1 MKNSHRKKKHILWF
15 DEINIK
21 DIGLVGGKN
30 ASLGEMYQ
38 NLTKKGI
45 NIPNGFAITAY
56 AFRQFLK
63 FNHLEEKI
71 KNLISVIDLENI
83 KILEEAGEKIRNLI
97 LRAKLFPDLEEA
109 VRQAYRK
116 LVKSGTAD
124 VAVRSSATAEDLPV
138 ASFAGQLESFLNVR
152 GEKIL
157 LETIKK
163 CFASLYTNRA
173 LAYSFDKGFDHSK
186 INISVGV
193 QKMVRS
199 DRASAGVM
207 FTLDTETG
215 FSDVV
220 LINSAWGLGENVVKG
235 RVIPDQ
241 FFVFKPTLKKRFKPI
256 IGKNLGNKR
265 LKLIYPVRKK
275 FSNRIYVKK
284 GSATVNL
291 KTSREEQLKYSLSDE
306 EVLILAKWAVL
317 IENHYKK
324 PMDIEWAKDGL
335 EKKLYIV
342 QARPE
347 TIHAEK
353 DGKVLEEYVLERKSE
368 VLLTGT
374 AIGTKIGKGWVRV
387 LRDVREIAQFQNGEV
402 LVTKMT
408 DPDWVPIMKK
418 ARAIVTESGGRTCFT
433 ADTTLLTNLGF
444 LSIEEVV
451 RRCES
456 EKIFT
461 LSLNPKTLNI
471 EWRQIIAGMAKIGKP
486 ISIEVSQT
494 GRMKDNRIN
503 VTPDHKFLVFDRRK
517 LIQKEIR
524 DLLQE
529 KQSILSITR
538 IPDFDLLKAD
548 RNLRGELG
556 YFLGGIFTDGSICL
570 SITHGEVQF
579 IQKSTKEKQTF
590 INRINACLKKIFN
603 YSFHQSIKKRS
614 AGFIRGKRVIGSA
627 VAYRRYSKRID
638 SYILKVQE
646 NLIHYLMRGPA
657 EFCYNFL
664 AGVVDGNGTFNQK
677 SNRINIFCSKD
688 FLLQAIIIACL
699 KLNISFQVSKNRRIY
714 NVQLVDNIDNI
725 FKHAVRVKGFLTSRR
740 FGTNFF
746 SAKQLLED
754 IKEKVNYKG
763 KILPYIENN
772 LLIDKIKIKNYVIP
786 KLAGLIY
793 NHELTK
799 IVDSDLKALRISFD
813 KNLKPQKVYNIT
825 VEGNHNYIVFTKRY
839 TPLIVANC
847 HAAIVSRELGIPCVV
862 GARGAR
868 EILKTGQGVTVSCA
882 EGEEGKIYQGLL
894 PVKVKKISLEKIK
907 RPKTKIMI
915 NVGEPDQAFDFS
927 FIPNDGVGLARE
939 EFIISNYIKIHP
951 LALLKTKELK
961 NRRTKEQI
969 EELTYGYRDK
979 TKFFVDKLAEG
990 VGRIAAAFYP
1000 KPVIVR
1006 FSDFKS
1012 NEYANLIGGRE
1023 FEPKEANPMLGW
1035 RGASRY
1041 YDPKYQKAF
1050 LLECQA
1056 LVKVREEFGLDNII
1070 AMVPFCRTI
1079 EEGKRVLVILKES
1092 GFFAKYKIQDTK
1104 YKIRDAKHRLKPLKI
1119 YMMVEIPSNIILAS
1133 EFTKIFDG
1141 FSIGSNDLT
1150 QLVLGVDRDSEL
1162 VSYLFNE
1169 RNEAVKKAIRE
1180 IIKTAH
1186 KNKIKIG
1193 ICGQAPSDF
1202 PDFAEFLV
1210 KCGIDS
1216 ISLNPDTILKT
1227 TLKILEVEK
1236 KIKAQK

>member
-1 MKNSHRKKKHILWF
+1 MKDVS
-15 DEINIK
+15 
-21 DIGLVGGKN
+21 LVGGKN

-63 FNHLEEKI
+63 FNYLEQEIKKI
-71 KNLISVIDLENI
+71 ISVIDLENI
-83 KILEEAGEKIRNLI
+83 KTLEEAGGKIRNII
-97 LRAKLFPDLEEA
+97 LQSKLPRDVEEA
-109 VRQAYRK
+109 VRQNYKK
-116 LVKSGTAD
+116 LVKRGTAD

-152 GEKIL
+152 GEKML
-157 LETIKK
+157 LETVKK

-215 FSDVV
+215 FPDVV

-235 RVIPDQ
+235 RIIPDQ
-241 FFVFKPTLKKRFKPI
+241 FFVFEPTLKKGFKPI

-306 EVLILAKWAVL
+306 EILLLAKWAVL

-347 TIHAEK
+347 TVHAEK
-353 DGKVLEEYVLERKSE
+353 EGKVLEEYVLERKSE

-374 AIGTKIGKGWVRV
+374 AIGTKIGKGWVRI
-387 LRDVREIAQFQNGEV
+387 LEDVREIAQFQNGEI

-418 ARAIVTESGGRTCFT
+418 ASAIVTESGGRT
-433 ADTTLLTNLGF
+433 
-444 LSIEEVV
+444 
-451 RRCES
+451 
-456 EKIFT
+456 
-461 LSLNPKTLNI
+461 
-471 EWRQIIAGMAKIGKP
+471 
-486 ISIEVSQT
+486 
-494 GRMKDNRIN
+494 
-503 VTPDHKFLVFDRRK
+503 
-517 LIQKEIR
+517 
-524 DLLQE
+524 
-529 KQSILSITR
+529 
-538 IPDFDLLKAD
+538 
-548 RNLRGELG
+548 
-556 YFLGGIFTDGSICL
+556 
-570 SITHGEVQF
+570 
-579 IQKSTKEKQTF
+579 
-590 INRINACLKKIFN
+590 
-603 YSFHQSIKKRS
+603 
-614 AGFIRGKRVIGSA
+614 
-627 VAYRRYSKRID
+627 
-638 SYILKVQE
+638 
-646 NLIHYLMRGPA
+646 
-657 EFCYNFL
+657 
-664 AGVVDGNGTFNQK
+664 
-677 SNRINIFCSKD
+677 
-688 FLLQAIIIACL
+688 
-699 KLNISFQVSKNRRIY
+699 
-714 NVQLVDNIDNI
+714 
-725 FKHAVRVKGFLTSRR
+725 
-740 FGTNFF
+740 
-746 SAKQLLED
+746 
-754 IKEKVNYKG
+754 
-763 KILPYIENN
+763 
-772 LLIDKIKIKNYVIP
+772 
-786 KLAGLIY
+786 
-793 NHELTK
+793 
-799 IVDSDLKALRISFD
+799 
-813 KNLKPQKVYNIT
+813 
-825 VEGNHNYIVFTKRY
+825 
-839 TPLIVANC
+839 C

-862 GARGAR
+862 GARKAR
-868 EILKTGQGVTVSCA
+868 EILKPGQGATVSCA

-894 PVKVKKISLEKIK
+894 PVKIKKISLEKIK
-907 RPKTKIMI
+907 RPKTKIMM
-915 NVGEPDQAFDFS
+915 NVGEPDQAFAFS

-951 LALLKTKELK
+951 LALLRTKELK
-961 NRRTKEQI
+961 NRSTKEQI
-969 EELTYGYRDK
+969 EELTYGYKDK
-979 TKFFVDKLAEG
+979 AKFFVDKLAEG
-990 VGRIAAAFYP
+990 IGRIAAAFYP

-1023 FEPKEANPMLGW
+1023 FEPKEINPMLGW
-1035 RGASRY
+1035 RGVSRY

-1050 LLECQA
+1050 LMECA
-1056 LVKVREEFGLDNII
+1056 AISKVRQEFGLDNII
-1070 AMVPFCRTI
+1070 VMVPFCRTV
-1079 EEGKRVLVILKES
+1079 EEGRKVVEIIKKNISNFSKEKLDRV
-1092 GFFAKYKIQDTK
+1092 
-1104 YKIRDAKHRLKPLKI
+1104 KI
-1119 YMMVEIPSNIILAS
+1119 YMMAEIPSNIILAS
-1133 EFTKIFDG
+1133 DFAKIFDG

-1150 QLVLGVDRDSEL
+1150 QLILGVDRDSEL
-1162 VSYLFNE
+1162 VSHLFDE
-1169 RNEAVKKAIRE
+1169 RNEAVRKPIKE
-1180 IIKTAH
+1180 LIKTAH
-1186 KNKIKIG
+1186 KNKIKVG

-1227 TLKILEVEK
+1227 TLKILEAEK
-1236 KIKAQK
+1236 KIKVQK